1 MPFLPTLLWEI
12 VLPRIDRLESSL
24 DWTRQS
30 FSSIRSIDD
39 NGRHTTT
46 TTSLVIS
53 FIRGHFSKEEK
64 NDGRSQRSYL
74 LTRISDI
81 YIYISRTSLCVLR
94 RRSIA
99 VRQLDRDQTREG
111 ERVSFR
117 SRYLSY
123 PPMQSY
129 RSFSIFSAIR
139 IIDETIRAVKKK
151 ILVAT
156 RERRRSVRAVA
167 QTCNSFIIFKKKRTT
182 LYRLLYRWLLPWRKD
197 RRFA

>member
-1 MPFLPTLLWEI
+1 M
-12 VLPRIDRLESSL
+12 ESSL

-74 LTRISDI
+74 LTRISEI

-151 ILVAT
+151 NT
-156 RERRRSVRAVA
+156 CRDEREDDPFVRLHKRVIRSSFSRRNA
-167 QTCNSFIIFKKKRTT
+167 QRCIVYCIGGCCHGGRIEG
-182 LYRLLYRWLLPWRKD
+182 LRD
-197 RRFA
+197 G